1 MTYEP
6 STLKELANPTIF
18 NKTLDEYQF
27 IFAHIPRTG
36 GKTLSYIINK
46 NCQDKLVFTHHF
58 IDTKEI
64 YNQNLKTLKKKII
77 TIIRNPITRLISE
90 WVSYGMA
97 FTNVSNIYDYI
108 NDDNRKNN
116 MC

>member
-64 YNQNLKTLKKKII
+64 YNQNL
-77 TIIRNPITRLISE
+77 
-90 WVSYGMA
+90 
-97 FTNVSNIYDYI
+97 YDI
-108 NDDNRKNN
+108 D
-116 MC
+116 MS